1 MTTFSMIIA
10 MMPIALATGA
20 GSVWKNGL
28 AWVLIGGLSSS
39 LFLSLLIVP
48 VVYYMADKLKVKMKT
63 IFSKTKNQN
72 KAELS
77 LN

>member
-10 MMPIALATGA
+10 MLPIALATGP

-28 AWVLIGGLSSS
+28 AWVLLGGLSSS

-48 VVYYMADKLKVKMKT
+48 VVYYIAERVK
-63 IFSKTKNQN
+63 SKISTWLN
-72 KAELS
+72 ELI
-77 LN
+77 